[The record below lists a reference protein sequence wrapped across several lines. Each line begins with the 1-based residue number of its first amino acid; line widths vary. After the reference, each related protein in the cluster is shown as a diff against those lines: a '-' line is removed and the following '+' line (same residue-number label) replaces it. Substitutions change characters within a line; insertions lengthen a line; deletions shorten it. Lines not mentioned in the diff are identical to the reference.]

1 MTTSTLPI
9 RTPRSTRAA
18 TELCERFAGLSGAI
32 EAIEA
37 ARNAEIAAINAR
49 YDPALIPMV
58 AERDLI
64 AERLEPWWATA
75 AAELTQGKRKSIELG
90 GCLVG
95 TRTARTALAVAGEE
109 VDVIDLLSAL
119 RWAKPF
125 LRTKISL
132 DRTAI
137 LKAIDGPRS
146 AVFAELGLSARAGE
160 DVFFVTRAEQGGTV
174 TGAAGA

>member
-32 EAIEA
+32 EAIED
-37 ARNAEIAAINAR
+37 AR
-49 YDPALIPMV
+49 YDPELTPLV